1 MLKKKCNIPLETLL
15 DYQEGRLDAAATAQ
29 MQTHLTECA
38 ACAAQLSAFG
48 RLLPSMREAHRYHA
62 SESAL
67 ERARALYRERFQE
80 AAAPS
85 LSERIALVARLLFDG
100 RQNVALAGARGEAGE
115 SFHLVYG
122 ADGVD
127 LDLWQ
132 EREVGGV
139 WAMFGQA
146 LRADGEAMTPESV
159 SLQGVDGV
167 TRAATLEGS
176 DFHLDAVSPGLY
188 RLEIELP
195 DAQIVVPELSIGA
208 EA

>member
-1 MLKKKCNIPLETLL
+1 MLNKKCKIALETLL

-29 MQTHLTECA
+29 MQTHISGCA
-38 ACAAQLSAFG
+38 ACTAQLAAFG
-48 RLLPSMREAHRYHA
+48 RLLPSMREAHQYHA
-62 SESAL
+62 PESAL
-67 ERARALYRERFQE
+67 ERARALYRERFQA

-85 LSERIALVARLLFDG
+85 LSERIALVAQLLFDG
-100 RQNVALAGARGEAGE
+100 RQSVALAGARGEAGE

-122 ADGVD
+122 AEGVD

-132 EREVGGV
+132 ERETGGA
-139 WAMFGQA
+139 WATFGQA

-159 SLQGVDGV
+159 SLQGADGV

-176 DFHLDAVSPGLY
+176 DFHLDAVPPGRY

-195 DAQIVVPELSIGA
+195 GAQVVVPELSIGA
-208 EA
+208 EV